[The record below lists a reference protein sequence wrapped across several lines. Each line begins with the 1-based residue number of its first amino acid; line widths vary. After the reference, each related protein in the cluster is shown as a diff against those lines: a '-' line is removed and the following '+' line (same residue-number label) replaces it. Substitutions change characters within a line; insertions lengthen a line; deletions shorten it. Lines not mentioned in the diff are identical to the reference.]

1 MRTKT
6 ERLKWLGIFMAALV
20 LPGLVLAQDI
30 GAPDPEVI
38 EELYPGRTY
47 SPYAQRSS
55 CGQKTGTFCP
65 GPV

>member
-47 SPYAQRSS
+47 SCIRWS
-55 CGQKTGTFCP
+55 G
-65 GPV
+65 

>member
-1 MRTKT
+1 MGVVDTLRLEAGNMRTKT

-38 EELYPGRTY
+38 GELYPGRTY
-47 SPYAQRSS
+47 SCIRWS
-55 CGQKTGTFCP
+55 G
-65 GPV
+65 